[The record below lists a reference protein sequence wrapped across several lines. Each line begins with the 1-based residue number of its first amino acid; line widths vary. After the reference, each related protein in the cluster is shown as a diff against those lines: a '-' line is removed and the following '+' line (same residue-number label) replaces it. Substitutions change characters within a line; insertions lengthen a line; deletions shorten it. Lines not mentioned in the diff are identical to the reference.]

1 MDQDTRWLNKYEEVM
16 TFIETN
22 HRNPSRYD
30 DEERGMYCNWLKH
43 QRKLYNS
50 GEMKEERRE
59 MFEKLF
65 IQYGRGRGKATFQKT
80 TPHDGGSQ

>member
-1 MDQDTRWLNKYEEVM
+1 MTQEEKWHAKYDEVKA
-16 TFIETN
+16 FIEKN
-22 HRNPSRYD
+22 KRNPSRYD

-59 MFEKLF
+59 MFEKLLPLF
-65 IQYGRGRGKATFQKT
+65 KELLERGEEVKRKNQYE
-80 TPHDGGSQ
+80 

>member
-1 MDQDTRWLNKYEEVM
+1 MTQDERWMARYNEVKE
-16 TFIETN
+16 FIERE

-59 MFEKLF
+59 MFEKLLGLCE
-65 IQYGRGRGKATFQKT
+65 QYKRKNQYE
-80 TPHDGGSQ
+80 

>member
-50 GEMKEERRE
+50 GEMKEERR
-59 MFEKLF
+59 MQFEVLLGLMETNKHKN
-65 IQYGRGRGKATFQKT
+65 QYV
-80 TPHDGGSQ
+80 

>member
-1 MDQDTRWLNKYEEVM
+1 MTQEEKWQAKYDEVKA
-16 TFIETN
+16 FIEKN
-22 HRNPSRYD
+22 KRNPSRYD

-59 MFEKLF
+59 MFEKLLEMTERVKRKN
-65 IQYGRGRGKATFQKT
+65 QWV
-80 TPHDGGSQ
+80 